1 MTLFVGC
8 VNHVI
13 VMSATASKEMA
24 HRISGRP
31 VLASW
36 RAVRQAL
43 ASCLQLCDNIFIA
56 RGAQVI
62 DDVLDFTAESAT
74 LGKPTLNDVRA
85 GVVTCPVLF
94 AAEEHPQ
101 LQPLIARRFSHAGDI
116 DTAQALVQNSNGIAR
131 ARQLA
136 HEYTDAAL
144 QCIDELGD
152 SETAHAQE
160 AREALR
166 CLCRKV
172 VQRQK

>member
-1 MTLFVGC
+1 MRLV
-8 VNHVI
+8 
-13 VMSATASKEMA
+13 
-24 HRISGRP
+24 
-31 VLASW
+31 
-36 RAVRQAL
+36 
-43 ASCLQLCDNIFIA
+43 
-56 RGAQVI
+56 QVI
-62 DDVLDFTAESAT
+62 DDVLDFTAESAI

-101 LQPLIARRFSHAGDI
+101 LQPLISRRFCHAGDV
-116 DTAQALVQNSNGIAR
+116 DAALALVQDSRGIQR
-131 ARQLA
+131 AQQLA
-136 HEYTDAAL
+136 HDYTEAAL

-152 SETAHAQE
+152 AESAHAQE